1 MPLHAEH
8 PARVVL
14 ELDAFD
20 QMIRRPRDGCQ
31 SPAQGLDDLMV
42 EAIDLDLVGSHHAGE
57 PTTRR
62 HGDLVGGLVSGFL
75 LAVRHLG
82 AGIRAHVLME
92 ASAEGDIEHLDA
104 AADGEDG
111 PLPIEGALD
120 HPELRESL
128 NDLLKSTRPR
138 LERVLRNFEVPPEDA
153 EDILQ
158 DAQLTLL
165 YKWDKI
171 RSPENWLVG
180 TVKKKCI
187 MYWRKRR
194 GSLCEAV
201 DTAILDLIST
211 PQAPAQ
217 EKAELTFDLNRVL
230 SRLSTRCRSLLRL
243 RYGLGYGPTEVAE
256 QMGYRTSSIRK
267 VTNRC
272 LAALT
277 RQLLAIGF
285 QREP

>member
-1 MPLHAEH
+1 MA
-8 PARVVL
+8 
-14 ELDAFD
+14 
-20 QMIRRPRDGCQ
+20 
-31 SPAQGLDDLMV
+31 
-42 EAIDLDLVGSHHAGE
+42 
-57 PTTRR
+57 T
-62 HGDLVGGLVSGFL
+62 
-75 LAVRHLG
+75 
-82 AGIRAHVLME
+82 
-92 ASAEGDIEHLDA
+92 
-104 AADGEDG
+104 
-111 PLPIEGALD
+111 LD

-128 NDLLKSTRPR
+128 NSLLKSSRPR
-138 LERVLRNFEVPPEDA
+138 LERVLRNFEIPPEDA

-171 RSPENWLVG
+171 RSPESWLIG

-201 DTAILDLIST
+201 DTAILDLLAI
-211 PQAPAQ
+211 PQAPDQ
-217 EKAELTFDLNRVL
+217 EKAELTTDLNRVM
-230 SRLSTRCRSLLRL
+230 SRLSTRCRSLLKL

-277 RQLLAIGF
+277 RQLLAVGF
-285 QREP
+285 DQEPQGQREEPQDG

>member
-1 MPLHAEH
+1 MA
-8 PARVVL
+8 
-14 ELDAFD
+14 
-20 QMIRRPRDGCQ
+20 
-31 SPAQGLDDLMV
+31 
-42 EAIDLDLVGSHHAGE
+42 
-57 PTTRR
+57 T
-62 HGDLVGGLVSGFL
+62 
-75 LAVRHLG
+75 
-82 AGIRAHVLME
+82 
-92 ASAEGDIEHLDA
+92 
-104 AADGEDG
+104 
-111 PLPIEGALD
+111 LD

-128 NDLLKSTRPR
+128 NNLLRSSRPR

-201 DTAILDLIST
+201 DTAILELMSA

-217 EKAELTFDLNRVL
+217 EKSELTFDLDRVL
-230 SRLSTRCRSLLRL
+230 SRLSLRCRSLLKL

-285 QREP
+285 ERRP

>member
-1 MPLHAEH
+1 MTT
-8 PARVVL
+8 
-14 ELDAFD
+14 LD
-20 QMIRRPRDGCQ
+20 Q
-31 SPAQGLDDLMV
+31 
-42 EAIDLDLVGSHHAGE
+42 
-57 PTTRR
+57 
-62 HGDLVGGLVSGFL
+62 
-75 LAVRHLG
+75 
-82 AGIRAHVLME
+82 
-92 ASAEGDIEHLDA
+92 
-104 AADGEDG
+104 
-111 PLPIEGALD
+111 
-120 HPELRESL
+120 PELRESL
-128 NDLLKSTRPR
+128 NTLLRSTRPR
-138 LERVLRNFEVPPEDA
+138 LERVLRSFEVPPEDA

-201 DTAILDLIST
+201 DTAILDLISM
-211 PQAPAQ
+211 PQSPRQ
-217 EKAELTFDLNRVL
+217 EQEELTFDLDRVL

-256 QMGYRTSSIRK
+256 QMGYRSSSIRK

-277 RQLLAIGF
+277 RQLLAVGF
-285 QREP
+285 ERVSGGTPEGKASYRGRTQPVEDSSTSHASD